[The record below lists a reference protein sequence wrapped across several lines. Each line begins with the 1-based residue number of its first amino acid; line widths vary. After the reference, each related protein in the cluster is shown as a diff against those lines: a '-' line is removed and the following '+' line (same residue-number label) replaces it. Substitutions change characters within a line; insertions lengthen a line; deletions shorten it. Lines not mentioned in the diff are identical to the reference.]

1 MSEGKTRR
9 ELLKIGGTA
18 AVAGLAGCTSI
29 LEEEDENQGP
39 GQTDNGSDDYEQD
52 NDEDGPDYKLE
63 VSAEDVD
70 LSDLKNWEH
79 TSDEIRSSDYA
90 ELEVTLYEDDEPVE
104 PDQLEISSTD
114 QLEYDLQ
121 DSLYQIKCTELEQ
134 GRNQLEIQAEYNGE
148 EITDTVNVEKTTP
161 DQYLLQGSIEFEN
174 KETIQVIPSSTPY
187 KFDKHTTDYEE
198 FTEKRL
204 TGVENNNVP
213 EAVDEFDP
221 ETIEDVDDK
230 VELIEVVA
238 DHVRD
243 VVGGHSGSAGTQ
255 AATEETIIREHTDF
269 EDVYAAGFDNP
280 HDRTSDSTGNNH
292 GSKSMYL
299 DGDWYHV
306 ETTHTEVRH
315 IDNADNASM
324 VSGMGQLSNFV
335 SILGEFEKGD
345 MEELNYRTKMNRK
358 QGMYVGNTVP
368 SGIITTSDMTVS
380 DPFGSE
386 GLEMKRDNK
395 PRKEIY
401 AAPILAADH
410 FLQTSK
416 PGIIF
421 GTPDQPEILVTE
433 NRRLHERVEEQLEY
447 QELETILEKL

>member
-1 MSEGKTRR
+1 MARQDFYSRR
-9 ELLKIGGTA
+9 TLLFAGVTGLTA
-18 AVAGLAGCTSI
+18 GVAGCSGLS
-29 LEEEDENQGP
+29 EDEGNGSRDTD
-39 GQTDNGSDDYEQD
+39 GSAGDNGDDAGDDSGPEYELRIST
-52 NDEDGPDYKLE
+52 EH
-63 VSAEDVD
+63 VD

-79 TSDEIRSSDYA
+79 NSDEIRTSDYA
-90 ELEVTLYEDDEPVE
+90 ELEITLYEDDEPVE

-114 QLEYDLQ
+114 QLEYDLE
-121 DSLYQIKCTELEQ
+121 DSLYRIKCTELES
-134 GRNQLEIQAEYNGE
+134 GRNQLEVEAEYDGK

-174 KETIQVIPSSTPY
+174 GDTTQIIPSSTPY
-187 KFDKHTTDYEE
+187 KFDKHVTDYEE
-198 FTEKRL
+198 YSEKRL

-213 EAVDEFDP
+213 EAVEKFDP
-221 ETIEDVDDK
+221 ETVEDVNDK
-230 VELIEVVA
+230 IELIETVA

-243 VVGGHSGSAGTQ
+243 IVGGHSGSAGTQ
-255 AATEETIIREHTDF
+255 AATEETIIRQHTDF

-280 HDRTSDSTGNNH
+280 ADRTEDITGNH
-292 GSKSMYL
+292 GSKNIYI

-306 ETTHTEVRH
+306 ETTHTEVKH
-315 IDNADNASM
+315 IHNINEASM
-324 VSGMGQLSNFV
+324 VSGLSLSNFV

-401 AAPILAADH
+401 AAPILSADH

-433 NRRLHERVEEQLEY
+433 NRRLHERVEEQIEY

>member
-1 MSEGKTRR
+1 MARQDFYSRR
-9 ELLKIGGTA
+9 TLLFAGVTGLTA
-18 AVAGLAGCTSI
+18 GVAGCSGLS
-29 LEEEDENQGP
+29 EDEGNGSRDTD
-39 GQTDNGSDDYEQD
+39 GSDGDNGDDAGDDSGPEYELRIST
-52 NDEDGPDYKLE
+52 EH
-63 VSAEDVD
+63 VD

-79 TSDEIRSSDYA
+79 NSDEIRTSDYA
-90 ELEVTLYEDDEPVE
+90 ELEITLYEDDEPVE

-114 QLEYDLQ
+114 QLEYDLE
-121 DSLYQIKCTELEQ
+121 DSLYRIKCTELES
-134 GRNQLEIQAEYNGE
+134 GRNQLEVEAEYDGK

-174 KETIQVIPSSTPY
+174 GDTTQIIPSSTPY
-187 KFDKHTTDYEE
+187 KFDKHVTDYEE
-198 FTEKRL
+198 YSEKRL

-213 EAVDEFDP
+213 EAVEKFDP
-221 ETIEDVDDK
+221 ETVEDVNDK
-230 VELIEVVA
+230 IELIETVA

-243 VVGGHSGSAGTQ
+243 IVGGHSGSAGTQ
-255 AATEETIIREHTDF
+255 AATEETIIRQHTDF

-280 HDRTSDSTGNNH
+280 ADRTEDITGNH
-292 GSKSMYL
+292 GSKNIYI

-306 ETTHTEVRH
+306 ETTHTEVKH
-315 IDNADNASM
+315 IHNINEASM
-324 VSGMGQLSNFV
+324 VSGLSLSNFV

-401 AAPILAADH
+401 AAPILSADH

-433 NRRLHERVEEQLEY
+433 NRRLHERVEEQIEY